1 MDSFVFLKFL
11 SQLALPPASLA
22 VGALVGLVLIALRWR
37 RLGRLVIALAI
48 AETVVLSFPP
58 VAHALIAVLE
68 DQARTAAA
76 KAPPCCYDTIVV
88 LGGGILPAI
97 PPARPEP
104 DLTDPADRMWEAAR
118 LYHRGVAP
126 RIVVSGGGFM
136 ALPGRPETTEAE
148 AMRRFLIA
156 LGVPD
161 AAIVSE
167 GASLNT
173 IDNMRNI
180 RAMVKDQ
187 RVALVTSAYH
197 MPRAL
202 SLAANEKLN
211 VAAFPT
217 DFRAVPS
224 TRPPWDNWVPSADG
238 LATSCLALR
247 EILAIAFDRRTG
259 RSTQ

>member
-1 MDSFVFLKFL
+1 MDTFIFLKFL

-22 VGALVGLVLIALRWR
+22 VGALAGLVLMALRWR
-37 RLGRLVIALAI
+37 RLGRLAIALAI
-48 AETVVLSFPP
+48 AETIVLSFPP
-58 VAHALIAVLE
+58 VSHALMTVLE
-68 DQARTAAA
+68 NQARAAA
-76 KAPPCCYDTIVV
+76 ANAPPCCYDAIVV
-88 LGGGILPAI
+88 LGGGILPAM
-97 PPARPEP
+97 PPARAEP
-104 DLTDPADRMWEAAR
+104 DLTDSADRMWEAAR

-136 ALPGRPETTEAE
+136 APAGHPETTEAE

-161 AAIVSE
+161 GAIVSE
-167 GASLNT
+167 SASLNT

-180 RAMVKDQ
+180 HAMVKDQ

-202 SLAANEKLN
+202 RVAANEKLN

-238 LATSCLALR
+238 LATSCVALR

-259 RSTQ
+259 ASMR